1 LGIETPKNCRALIPP
16 LKILDFN
23 RFYSRIVVGHSFFCL
38 AGLAMIIQ
46 PVFRR
51 FGRWEECTAS
61 HGVASIQAMGL
72 PVLHVYYEDLAGSA
86 ANLEDM
92 ALPWSAVL
100 RFHQGFDPSG

>member
-1 LGIETPKNCRALIPP
+1 
-16 LKILDFN
+16 
-23 RFYSRIVVGHSFFCL
+23 
-38 AGLAMIIQ
+38 MIIQ

-51 FGRWEECTAS
+51 FRRWEECTAS